1 MTGPLDRPRWQAL
14 EIGPGGLPP
23 SSVRP
28 FGVDAPRPGS
38 AQQDGDAPRPGSA
51 QQNGDAPRPGWPS
64 PPAQV
69 PTNRADQ
76 QNRQYPTDLP
86 PAWQQWTS
94 AAASPAP
101 ARRRALQGPARKI
114 AAAVAALC
122 ILTGLA
128 LWGNAAR
135 PLGSARGG
143 QVGVGE
149 CLSATG
155 RQIDGTVSCGDA
167 AADFRVVGRYP
178 DTADP
183 GECSASPADLAVVQ
197 LGPTLLCLNYV
208 AVTGDCLL
216 LGHQAGEVG
225 KVSCVPG
232 TAGEYRV
239 RAVLKNSISA
249 DDCPTGT
256 TQTLVH
262 QYNSE
267 VVCLSR
273 S

>member
-14 EIGPGGLPP
+14 EIGPGGVPP
-23 SSVRP
+23 ASVRP
-28 FGVDAPRPGS
+28 RG
-38 AQQDGDAPRPGSA
+38 GDAPSGAIPQAQLIGSPA
-51 QQNGDAPRPGWPS
+51 STTATTGFLRHTDA
-64 PPAQV
+64 V
-69 PTNRADQ
+69 
-76 QNRQYPTDLP
+76 DLP
-86 PAWQQWTS
+86 PAWQQWT
-94 AAASPAP
+94 AAAAIPEP
-101 ARRRALQGPARKI
+101 TRRRVLRGPARKL
-114 AAAVAALC
+114 AAVVAALC
-122 ILTGLA
+122 ILVGLA
-128 LWGNAAR
+128 LWGNSAR

-143 QVGVGE
+143 QVAVGD
-149 CLSATG
+149 CLSSTG
-155 RQIDGTVSCGDA
+155 RQIDGPVSCGDA
-167 AADFRVVGRYP
+167 AADFLVVGRYP
-178 DTADP
+178 DTTDA

-225 KVSCVPG
+225 KVTCAAG

-239 RAVLKNSISA
+239 RAVLKNSINA

-256 TQTLVH
+256 TQSLVH
-262 QYNSE
+262 RYNSE

>member
-1 MTGPLDRPRWQAL
+1 LISRGTLENMTGPLDRPRWQAL
-14 EIGPGGLPP
+14 EIGPGGVPP
-23 SSVRP
+23 ESVRP
-28 FGVDAPRPGS
+28 SG
-38 AQQDGDAPRPGSA
+38 GDAPQIR
-51 QQNGDAPRPGWPS
+51 
-64 PPAQV
+64 
-69 PTNRADQ
+69 
-76 QNRQYPTDLP
+76 TDLP
-86 PAWQQWTS
+86 PAWQQWT
-94 AAASPAP
+94 AAVPDP
-101 ARRRALQGPARKI
+101 PRRALRGPVRKI
-114 AAAVAALC
+114 AAVVAVLC

-128 LWGNAAR
+128 LWGNATR
-135 PLGSARGG
+135 PLGTARSG
-143 QVGVGE
+143 QVAVGN

-155 RQIDGTVSCGDA
+155 RQIDGQVSCSDA
-167 AADFRVVGRYP
+167 AADFLVVGRYP
-178 DTADP
+178 DTSDA

-208 AVTGDCLL
+208 AATGDCLL

-225 KVSCVPG
+225 KVPCVPG
-232 TAGEYRV
+232 TVGEYRV
-239 RAVLKNSISA
+239 RAVLKNSINA